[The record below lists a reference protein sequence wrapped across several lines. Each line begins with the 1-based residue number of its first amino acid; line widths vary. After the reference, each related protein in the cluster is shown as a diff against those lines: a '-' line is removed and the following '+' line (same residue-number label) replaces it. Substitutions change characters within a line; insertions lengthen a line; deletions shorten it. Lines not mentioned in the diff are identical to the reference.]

1 MSIKI
6 HITVLT
12 SSSKSPLGL
21 PCRQMNSVFG
31 SLLSHRSSLPSGGFL
46 EGPQK
51 ETELEGWLDLNGAL
65 CPPADMLPGRE
76 IKRVSGGLELSASC
90 LNSGLLSLWLPG
102 THSPRTNKVNVW
114 DPYIVRVHLLPK
126 EGALRNT
133 KLESQDQSHTPVAEM
148 G

>member
-12 SSSKSPLGL
+12 SSNKSPLGL

-31 SLLSHRSSLPSGGFL
+31 SLLSHTSSLPSGRFL

-90 LNSGLLSLWLPG
+90 LSCGLLSLWLLRTQP
-102 THSPRTNKVNVW
+102 PRTSKVNVW
-114 DPYIVRVHLLPK
+114 DPHVARVHLIL
-126 EGALRNT
+126 EDGALRNT
-133 KLESQDQSHTPVAEM
+133 KLESQDQSHTPMAEM